1 MIEARGL
8 GKIGTVSDEGFKD
21 PLDGEETVD
30 EFPPVNVEEE
40 DTVDQFPP
48 IDIKEIDKT
57 VIGVDS
63 SASKSAQDLAGP
75 SAEKAAAWIGR
86 KLGKYE
92 ITGLLGQGG
101 MGVVYRAHDET
112 IGRDVAIK
120 LLPAELASDKNMLER
135 FLAEARAAGRLT
147 HPHIVSIH
155 DIGQEG
161 DVNYIVMELMT
172 GGSADDHLETVGPY
186 SPLQATRIIADA
198 CEGLMVAHA
207 SGLVHRDIK
216 PANLLQSRHG
226 TIKVAD
232 FGLAKRVVQ
241 QSHQLT
247 QDGQLI
253 GTPYFM
259 SPEQCESKPVDLRSD
274 IYSLGATYFTLL
286 TGDHPYED
294 AGSIVQIMYAHC
306 HADLL
311 DPRDVDTNIP
321 DKCAAIVQKSMAK
334 KPEDRYQSAQ
344 EMLLDLKAITANSEK
359 YGDTTV
365 LSQEELER
373 AHSPVKSPAGWQKT
387 AFNSVMFLM
396 TFLLLTLVPYY
407 FWNGNQNQGAGPV
420 PAPAS
425 QAKALPASQGVT
437 ADKIILGTS
446 TAMTGANKELGN
458 NMVMGM
464 QACFKQI
471 NDEGGIDGR
480 KIELVVKDDGYEPD
494 QALENMHRLFE
505 DDRIFAVIGNV
516 GTPTAKATV
525 PYANEHKY
533 LFFAP
538 FTGAQALRRDPPD
551 RYVFNLRASYA
562 NETAAMVHYFVE
574 HERIAPD
581 KIAVFAQNDSFG
593 DDGFAGVAKALEKYK
608 VQPENILRVGYDRN
622 TTQIS
627 GAVEQIVQNQNQI
640 EALIMVATFK
650 PAALMVQQIKD
661 RQLKIQT
668 AAVSF
673 VGSEL
678 LAQQFKEM
686 GAKYADGVIVTQVV
700 PYYLSSATGVL
711 RYRDALKKYYPLSKP
726 GFVSLEGYLAAE
738 CLVEGMKK
746 LQASGKAFT
755 TENLIDS
762 LEQIKNLDL
771 GIGPIINFG
780 PSRHQA
786 SDRVWGTVLGK
797 DARYKELDLE

>member
-1 MIEARGL
+1 M
-8 GKIGTVSDEGFKD
+8 SDEGFKD

-30 EFPPVNVEEE
+30 EFPPVNVDEEE
-40 DTVDQFPP
+40 TVDQFPP

-63 SASKSAQDLAGP
+63 AASKSAQQMGGP

-92 ITGLLGQGG
+92 ITGFLGQGG
-101 MGVVYRAHDET
+101 MGVVYRAYDDT
-112 IGRDVAIK
+112 IGREVAIK

-161 DVNYIVMELMT
+161 DVHYIVMELMT
-172 GGSADDHLETVGPY
+172 GGSTDDHLETIGPY

-198 CEGLMVAHA
+198 CEGLMVAHT

-216 PANLLQSRHG
+216 PGNLLQSRHG

-241 QSHQLT
+241 QSLQLT

-274 IYSLGATYFTLL
+274 IYSLGATYYTLL

-311 DPRDVDTNIP
+311 DPRNVNAQIP

-344 EMLLDLKAITANSEK
+344 EMLVDLKAITANSEK

-365 LSQEELER
+365 LSQEELDR
-373 AHSPVKSPAGWQKT
+373 AHAKPHESGGWRKNV
-387 AFNSVMFLM
+387 FNGVVFLV
-396 TFLLLTLVPYY
+396 TFLLLTLVPWY
-407 FWNGNQNQGAGPV
+407 FWNGNQNQEAGKSVAPQTNAGP
-420 PAPAS
+420 S
-425 QAKALPASQGVT
+425 GQGVT
-437 ADKIILGTS
+437 AEKILLGTS

-464 QACFKQI
+464 QACFKRV
-471 NDEGGIDGR
+471 NDEGGIGGR
-480 KIELVVKDDGYEPD
+480 QIELVVKDDGYEPD
-494 QALENMHRLFE
+494 QALANMQHLFKE
-505 DDRIFAVIGNV
+505 DQIFAVIGNV
-516 GTPTAKATV
+516 GTPTAKASV
-525 PYANEHKY
+525 PYANEHQH

-562 NETAAMVHYFVE
+562 DETAAMVHYFVE
-574 HERIAPD
+574 KQRIAPD

-608 VQPENILRVGYDRN
+608 IQPENILRVGYDRN
-622 TTQIS
+622 TTQITD
-627 GAVEQIVQNQNQI
+627 AVEQIVNNQNRV

-661 RQLKIQT
+661 RKLQIQT

-686 GAKYADGVIVTQVV
+686 GAKYAEGVIVTQVV

-711 RYRDALKKYYPLSKP
+711 RYRDSLKKYYPLSKP

-738 CLVEGMKK
+738 CLVEGLKK
-746 LQASGKAFT
+746 LQASGKSVT
-755 TENLIDS
+755 TENLIDA
-762 LEQIKNLDL
+762 LEEIKNLDL

-797 DARYKELDLE
+797 DARYEELELE

>member
-1 MIEARGL
+1 M
-8 GKIGTVSDEGFKD
+8 SDEGFKD

-30 EFPPVNVEEE
+30 EFPPVNVDEQE
-40 DTVDQFPP
+40 TADQFPP

-63 SASKSAQDLAGP
+63 AASKSAQDLAGP

-101 MGVVYRAHDET
+101 MGVVYRAYDET
-112 IGRDVAIK
+112 IGREVAIK
-120 LLPAELASDKNMLER
+120 LLPAELAADKNMLER

-198 CEGLMVAHA
+198 CEGLLVAHA

-216 PANLLQSRHG
+216 PGNLLQSRHG

-274 IYSLGATYFTLL
+274 IYSLGATYYTLL

-311 DPRDVDTNIP
+311 DPRDVDAKIP
-321 DKCAAIVQKSMAK
+321 EKCAAIVQKSMAK
-334 KPEDRYQSAQ
+334 KPEDRYQSAK
-344 EMLLDLKAITANSEK
+344 EMLVDLKAITANSEK

-365 LSQEELER
+365 LSQEELDQ
-373 AHSPVKSPAGWQKT
+373 AHSTSKPEKDWRKIVLNG
-387 AFNSVMFLM
+387 VLFLG
-396 TFLLLTLVPYY
+396 TFLLLMVLPYY
-407 FWNGNQNQGAGPV
+407 FWNGRQNQGAGNPS
-420 PAPAS
+420 ASASAS
-425 QAKALPASQGVT
+425 QANALPADQGVT

-464 QACFKQI
+464 QACFKRV
-471 NDEGGIDGR
+471 NAEGGIGGR
-480 KIELVVKDDGYEPD
+480 QIELVVKDDGYEPD
-494 QALENMHRLFE
+494 QALENMHHLFE
-505 DDRIFAVIGNV
+505 DDKIFAVIGNV
-516 GTPTAKATV
+516 GTPTAKASV
-525 PYANEHKY
+525 PYANEHQH

-562 NETAAMVHYFVE
+562 DETAAMVHYFVE
-574 HERIAPD
+574 HERIAPG

-608 VQPENILRVGYDRN
+608 IQPENILRVGYDRN
-622 TTQIS
+622 TTQIAE
-627 GAVEQIVQNQNQI
+627 AVEQIVQNQNQI

-661 RQLKIQT
+661 RHLKIQT

-686 GAKYADGVIVTQVV
+686 GAHYAEGVIVTQVV

-711 RYRDALKKYYPLSKP
+711 RYRDALKKYYPLSTP

-746 LQASGKAFT
+746 LQASGKPFT
-755 TENLIDS
+755 TENLIDA
-762 LEQIKNLDL
+762 LEQVKGLDL

-797 DARYKELDLE
+797 DARYQELDLE